1 MQVAV
6 PAWKSTDSVDAAVLG
21 KFNLGF
27 AQSSKT
33 LSFLL
38 ALLEK
43 IPLDFAIVAPRDNVS
58 AILFLT

>member
-6 PAWKSTDSVDAAVLG
+6 PAWKSTDSVDVAILG

-27 AQSSKT
+27 GSKNFI
-33 LSFLL
+33 LLL

-43 IPLDFAIVAPRDNVS
+43 IPLHFAIVAPMDNVS